1 MGEEES
7 SEIRRYLERT
17 VEFTPNLEINLLNLP
32 SLSFNQWSRNKNSM
46 HKEEFSKYAFSKIF
60 ESGREDIEKLR
71 NILVNNDYE
80 EAGTKIT
87 EYLKARVENPAS
99 NKEKIKVQS
108 LQSTLLSTGVNSD
121 QEVLTENERKKL
133 NFPVVEKLTNVGQ
146 ITVNRTG
153 SRRDEE
159 KLNSLLKQLGF
170 QVNINLISSNN
181 IYIIVCLG
189 VCLSDC
195 LIVCI
200 Q

>member
-1 MGEEES
+1 MSDASFSES
-7 SEIRRYLERT
+7 ILLTENALYFCLLYLG
-17 VEFTPNLEINLLNLP
+17 FKPAISIIL
-32 SLSFNQWSRNKNSM
+32 
-46 HKEEFSKYAFSKIF
+46 KEEFSKYAFSKIF